1 MADQPSPSPA
11 RLLAPIALIACAIAL
26 ILVVGAS
33 GLGGGDDGGGGGGGE
48 DTTTPAATETSAT
61 TEEPEPPL
69 RRNYV
74 VKAGDNLDVIAE
86 KTGVPVETLQ
96 ELNPELD
103 PQALV
108 IGQKITLR
116 E

>member
-1 MADQPSPSPA
+1 MSEPPRRSAA
-11 RLLAPIALIACAIAL
+11 RLFAPIALVAFAIAL
-26 ILVVGAS
+26 IMVVGAS
-33 GLGGGDDGGGGGGGE
+33 GLGGGDDDGNGGAA
-48 DTTTPAATETSAT
+48 DTTEPADTEGTATSEA
-61 TEEPEPPL
+61 PAPPL
-69 RRNYV
+69 KRTYV
-74 VKAGDNLDVIAE
+74 VKAGDNLDLIAE
-86 KTGVPVETLQ
+86 KTEVPVETLQ